1 MLLVNKGNLVIKD
14 SLVSLQY
21 SRELEIV
28 VDLMTPQAEMVEMV
42 EMAEMVVEVETA
54 RMVYRVTSSLS
65 VVE

>member
-14 SLVSLQY
+14 SQVSLQY

-28 VDLMTPQAEMVEMV
+28 VDLMTPQAEMVEIAEMV
-42 EMAEMVVEVETA
+42 EMVVEVETA